1 MKTADSTFRAGL
13 RSGLEKL
20 IATLEVLSSVVITI
34 MMVLTFVDVI
44 GRYVFSKPVFGAS
57 EIISALLAVAIF
69 AGLGI
74 ANARD
79 DHIVVEL
86 FDHRIRR
93 LFPRLYDIV
102 IQLFSIGVMMLI
114 AYVLLEMAIEA
125 HHQNTR
131 TYVIEMPLFW
141 IAGTV
146 STLAAISV
154 ISQVIGIYLKL
165 TGEPAGRYEGGGS

>member
-1 MKTADSTFRAGL
+1 MTTAEGTFRAGL
-13 RSGLEKL
+13 RSGLRKL
-20 IATLEVLSSVVITI
+20 VAALEILSSVVIVI

-44 GRYVFSKPVFGAS
+44 GRYVFAKPVFGAS

-93 LFPRLYDIV
+93 LFPRLYDVV
-102 IQLFSIGVMMLI
+102 IQLFSIGVMALI
-114 AYVLLEMAIEA
+114 AYVLLEMAIEV

-141 IAGTV
+141 IAGAV

-154 ISQVIGIYLKL
+154 ISQVIGTYLKL
-165 TGEPAGRYEGGGS
+165 TDEPAARYDGSGT

>member
-1 MKTADSTFRAGL
+1 MTTTESTARAGL
-13 RSGLEKL
+13 RSGLGKL
-20 IATLEVLSSVVITI
+20 VSTLEILSSVVIAI

-44 GRYVFSKPVFGAS
+44 GRYVFSNPVFGAS

-93 LFPRLYDIV
+93 LFPRFYDIT
-102 IQLFSIGVMMLI
+102 IQLFSIGVMILI
-114 AYVLLEMAIEA
+114 AFVLLEMALEVY
-125 HHQNTR
+125 HQNTR

-146 STLAAISV
+146 SALAAISV
-154 ISQVIGIYLKL
+154 VSQVIGIYLKL
-165 TGEPAGRYEGGGS
+165 TDKQVSPGQGASS

>member
-1 MKTADSTFRAGL
+1 VTTAEGTYRAGL
-13 RSGLEKL
+13 RSGLRKL
-20 IATLEVLSSVVITI
+20 VAALEVLSSVVIAI

-44 GRYVFSKPVFGAS
+44 GRYVFAKPVFGAS

-86 FDHRIRR
+86 FDHRIRAY
-93 LFPRLYDIV
+93 FPKVYDIA
-102 IQLFSIGVMMLI
+102 IQFFSISVMALI
-114 AYVLLEMAIEA
+114 AYVLLEMAIEV
-125 HHQNTR
+125 HEQNTR

-141 IAGTV
+141 IAGAV
-146 STLAAISV
+146 SALAAISV
-154 ISQVIGIYLKL
+154 ISQGIGIYLKL
-165 TGEPAGRYEGGGS
+165 TDDPATRNGEDGS